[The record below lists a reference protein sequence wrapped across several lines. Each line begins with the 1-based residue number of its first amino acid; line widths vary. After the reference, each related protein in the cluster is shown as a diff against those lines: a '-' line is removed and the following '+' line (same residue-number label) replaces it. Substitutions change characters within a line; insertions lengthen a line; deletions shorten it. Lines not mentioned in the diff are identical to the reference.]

1 MAMMKWRIFHPLIL
15 LSFFLRPAGAQTT
28 VASLTGIVT
37 DVRGA
42 VVPGV
47 TITVRNMRT
56 NEMRTV
62 TTDES
67 GLYRVLNLLPGEY
80 ALRAEGVGFRPF
92 VQSGIVLEVA
102 QAARLDIVLQ
112 PGEVREEVVIV
123 GQVPL
128 VNTENANIG
137 AVINRREVLEL
148 PLNGRQ
154 YLQLAYLVPG
164 AAPAVK
170 AHVTLRGSGPNNIGL
185 QLSGGRASNN
195 SYLIDGVESSGF
207 RFRNTSLQ
215 PSIEMVQEFK
225 VQTSPYDPQYGYF
238 SNGQVNVATK
248 SGTNEVHGNL
258 FEFIRNDVL
267 DARNFF
273 DLKEPP
279 PFRRNQFGWTLG
291 GPIVRNRTFFFSSM
305 EWLRFRRGVTA
316 TAQVPTEAERVGDFS
331 ADPRPVLDPQTGR
344 PFPNN
349 RIPSD
354 RIHPISRTLIALYP
368 LPNAPFQRPNFVN
381 FQSRRLDGD
390 LFNIRV
396 DHNVSDRWRLF
407 ARYTWS
413 DTDDFTPGAIP
424 RFGLFNEL
432 TVQNV
437 AVVNTYTFRPTLIAE
452 VRLGYNR
459 ERALNTSEQVGK
471 FRGTQQLGI
480 RGLLPLSPELDGY
493 PSVSISGFTTIG
505 DLSFAPEQRVEN
517 SEQIVVNLMAIR
529 GKHTFRTG
537 LDIRPLQFNN
547 VSVLAFNRGVFTFTN
562 FLTGASTGLPEFLL
576 GLPQVAQRTRGV
588 PRADARS
595 TLFAFYFGD
604 DYKVTRRFTLNYG
617 IRYELYQPFVDKQN
631 RMSVFVPDGYLDPPR
646 PGEILVA
653 GDPNNGFRGRRNR
666 SLYPYTTR
674 NWGPRLGLTLDLTG
688 KGTTVL
694 RTGYGI
700 YYNLALWN
708 GIFLAWNNIPF
719 RVDETFRANPAT
731 GLLLNFEA
739 PFPEGRVVGVPGG
752 RNLAVDFKDG
762 YVQQWSF
769 GIQHQFLADL
779 MMDLSYVGS
788 KGTNLDD
795 IKWVNQGAVPG
806 TPKAPYFRPFP
817 NWGTFLTTF
826 SHANSSYNALQLYV
840 QKRLSRGLLLIG
852 SYTYSHSIDNSP
864 GAVGGGSEQF
874 FPQDPRNLRAE
885 RAHSDY
891 DQRHR
896 ATFTGIYELPWGPGR
911 KYLANVSG
919 FLGQLIGGWQVG
931 GIWTLAS
938 GTPWTPRVSG
948 DRSLTGGL
956 TDRPNRIRDGNLPAN
971 QRRRERWFDTGAFL
985 VPPVGE
991 FGNSGRNV
999 IIGPG
1004 FNNFDFSLI
1013 KKTTLTESAYME
1025 FRAEFFNLFNR
1036 TNFGGPNITVGTPLF
1051 GVITSAFDPRILQFG
1066 VKVFF

>member
-1 MAMMKWRIFHPLIL
+1 MSNKRTTFSLIL
-15 LSFFLRPAGAQTT
+15 SAFLFYQLAAGQTT
-28 VASLTGIVT
+28 VASITGIVK
-37 DVRGA
+37 DPKGA

-47 TITVRNMRT
+47 TIIVKNIRT
-56 NEMRTV
+56 NERRTT
-62 TTDES
+62 TTDEN
-67 GLYRVLNLLPGEY
+67 GLYRIFNLLPGEY
-80 ALRAEGVGFRPF
+80 TLRAEQQGFRPY
-92 VQSGIVLEVA
+92 VQSGIALEVA
-102 QAARLDIVLQ
+102 QAARIDIVLQ
-112 PGEVREEVVIV
+112 PGEVKEEMVVV

-137 AVINRREVLEL
+137 TVINKREVLEL

-170 AHVTLRGSGPNNIGL
+170 SHVTLRGSGPNNIGL

-195 SYLIDGVESSGF
+195 SYLIDGIESSGF

-215 PSIEMVQEFK
+215 PSIEMIQEFK

-248 SGTNEVHGNL
+248 LGTNEFHGTV
-258 FEFIRNDVL
+258 FEFLRNDVF

-273 DLKEPP
+273 DIKKA
-279 PFRRNQFGWTLG
+279 PFKRNQFGWVLG
-291 GPIVRNRTFFFSSM
+291 GPVARDRTFFFAGM

-316 TAQVPTEAERVGDFS
+316 TAQVPTAAERAGDFS
-331 ADPRPVLDPQTGR
+331 ADPRPVIDPMTGQ

-349 RIPSD
+349 RIPAD
-354 RIHPISRTLIALYP
+354 RIHPIARTLVNLYP
-368 LPNAPFQRPNFVN
+368 LPNAPFQRPNFVSSE
-381 FQSRRLDGD
+381 SRRLNWD
-390 LFNIRV
+390 LYNFRL

-407 ARYTWS
+407 GRYTYS
-413 DTDDFTPGAIP
+413 KTSDFTPGAIP
-424 RFGLFNEL
+424 KFGLFNEL
-432 TVQNV
+432 VVQNV
-437 AVVNTYTFRPTLIAE
+437 AFVNTFTFTPNLIAE
-452 VRLGYNR
+452 LRLGYNR
-459 ERALNTSEQVGK
+459 ERAINTSEQVGR
-471 FRGTQQLGI
+471 FRGTQVLGI
-480 RGLLPLSPELDGY
+480 QGLPPLPPELDGY
-493 PSVSISGFTTIG
+493 PAVNITGFTTIG
-505 DLSFAPEQRVEN
+505 DLSFAPETRVEN
-517 SEQIVVNLMAIR
+517 AQQIVFNLTNIQ
-529 GKHTFRTG
+529 GKHTLRAG
-537 LDIRPLQFNN
+537 VDIRPLQFNN

-562 FLTGASTGLPEFLL
+562 FLTGASSGLPEFLL

-595 TLFAFYFGD
+595 TLFAFYVGD
-604 DYKVTRRFTLNYG
+604 DYKVNPRFTINYG

-646 PGEILVA
+646 PGQILVA

-666 SLYPYTTR
+666 ALYPYTKR
-674 NWGPRLGLTLDLTG
+674 NWGPRLGITVDPTG
-688 KGTTVL
+688 KGKMAI
-694 RTGYGI
+694 RAGYGI
-700 YYNLALWN
+700 YYNVALWN

-719 RVDETFRANPAT
+719 RVDETFRANPAA
-731 GLLLNFEA
+731 GLTLSLTA
-739 PFPEGRVVGVPGG
+739 PFPEGRVAGVPGG

-769 GIQHQFLADL
+769 GIQYQLASDL
-779 MMDLSYVGS
+779 MFDLSYVGS
-788 KGTNLDD
+788 KGTNLDN
-795 IKWVNQGAVPG
+795 IAWVNQGAVPG

-817 NWGTFLTTF
+817 NFGTFLTTF
-826 SHANSSYNALQLYV
+826 SNSNSNYHSLQLQA
-840 QKRLSRGLLLIG
+840 QKRFSKGLMLIS

-864 GAVGGGSEQF
+864 GAGGGGSEQF

-896 ATFTGIYELPWGPGR
+896 ATFTGIYELPFGPGR
-911 KYLANVSG
+911 PYLNISG
-919 FLGQLIGGWQVG
+919 FAGKLIGGWQIG

-956 TDRPNRIRDGNLPAN
+956 TDRPNRIRDGNLPVS
-971 QRRRERWFDTGAFL
+971 QRRRERWFDTGAF
-985 VPPVGE
+985 PIQPVGE

-999 IIGPG
+999 IEGPG

-1013 KKTTLTESAYME
+1013 KKTTITETVYVE

-1036 TNFGGPNITVGTPLF
+1036 TNFGGPGIIANAPATF
-1051 GVITSAFDPRILQFG
+1051 GVISSAFDPRILQFG
-1066 VKVFF
+1066 LKVFF